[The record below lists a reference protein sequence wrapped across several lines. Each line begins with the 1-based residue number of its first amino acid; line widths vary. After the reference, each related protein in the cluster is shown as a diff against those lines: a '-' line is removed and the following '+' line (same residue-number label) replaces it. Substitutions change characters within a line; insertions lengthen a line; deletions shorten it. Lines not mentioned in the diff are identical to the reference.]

1 MADEL
6 PTTEGPLQLVV
17 TWTSGKTT
25 IGRCIKTADDV
36 DETLRSHAERAVAEL
51 TDPAPYSPD
60 SEIEDNTHLEAAPE
74 ELFDTGLI
82 ETLRQGASLHLATEQ
97 ELKTKSLFCHAIVI
111 GRGDTE
117 TIFVKKRSPI
127 QLGKKSIVATLFN
140 NTLDRIETP
149 VFAFDNSYDAII
161 TKSKVYVLNKRSF
174 EGLFKE
180 SPAVLAK
187 TTEWVQEVSSVV
199 SMTEGSQDILETV
212 LKRNQYLRN
221 KFQAIMKRPHIQT
234 LTPDALRSVIQES
247 GYNVADLMDGEN
259 LSVTDTN
266 VKTVLQLLNEDLF
279 IGSFSQEKFAAGSKR
294 HMASKN

>member
-6 PTTEGPLQLVV
+6 PSTEGSLQLVV
-17 TWTSGKTT
+17 AWRSGKAT

-36 DETLRSHAERAVAEL
+36 EETLRSHAERAVAEM

-60 SEIEDNTHLEAAPE
+60 TDMEDNTHLEADPE
-74 ELFDTGLI
+74 ELFDTSLI
-82 ETLRQGASLHLATEQ
+82 ETLRQGASLQLATEQ
-97 ELKTKSLFCHAIVI
+97 ELKTKALFCHAAVI
-111 GRGDTE
+111 GRGDAE

-127 QLGKKSIVATLFN
+127 QLGKKSVVATLLN
-140 NTLDRIETP
+140 NTLDKIETP
-149 VFAFDNSYDAII
+149 IFAFDNRYDAII
-161 TKSKVYVLNKRSF
+161 TKSKVYVLDKSSF

-199 SMTEGSQDILETV
+199 SMTDGSQEILETV
-212 LKRNQYLRN
+212 LKRNQHLRK
-221 KFQAIMKRPHIQT
+221 KFQAIMRRPHIQT
-234 LTPDALRSVIQES
+234 LTPDTLRSVILSS
-247 GYNVADLMDGEN
+247 GYNPTELMDGDN

-279 IGSFSQEKFAAGSKR
+279 IGSFSQEPFAAGSKR
-294 HMASKN
+294 HMASKR